1 VLGAD
6 PETKTALK
14 QGLGLP
20 LLSFPVV
27 FVNGAFIGGLEQLQ
41 DVLASDR
48 LQTLLDAPR
57 QSFPAGIRAVD
68 DPVQLLAGP
77 RGQPWY
83 CFQLHVYG
91 NVIRIL
97 SVLHVVAFAIIL
109 AVNSVS
115 PAGAHVLLAIMFIDL
130 AIFLLLGPT
139 PVAPIC
145 TLVTVFVWRFRGNAV
160 TSLPYKVVIG
170 AAYCWNIGSILT
182 CSAPKDCDT
191 RLAAGVSAMLVN
203 SSFLAFFRF

>member
-1 VLGAD
+1 M
-6 PETKTALK
+6 K

-20 LLSFPVV
+20 LLSFPVI

-41 DVLASDR
+41 DVLAAGR
-48 LQTLLDAPR
+48 LETLLNAPR
-57 QSFPAGIRAVD
+57 QGFPSGIRTID
-68 DPVQLLAGP
+68 DPVQLLTGP

-91 NVIRIL
+91 NVVRML
-97 SVLHVVAFAIIL
+97 SLLHVVVFAVAL
-109 AVNSVS
+109 GVNGVS
-115 PAGAHVLLAIMFIDL
+115 PAAAHVILAITFVDL

-145 TLVTVFVWRFRGNAV
+145 TLVTVCVWRFRGNAV
-160 TSLPYKVVIG
+160 TSLPYKAVIG
-170 AAYCWNIGSILT
+170 AAYCLNIGAMLT
-182 CSAPKDCDT
+182 CSKPKECNA
-191 RLAAGVSAMLVN
+191 RFVAGVSGMLVN